1 MNRQSGVALIMALV
15 ALTIVA
21 GVVLIVASQLQG
33 LQISARH
40 DARSAIL
47 ASLADAAFAEALAH
61 LSDDPNF
68 TGMASRS
75 YGRGKISSVVSP
87 AGATSRS
94 VSATAHFQGWTAR
107 IDAEVDVSTGPRV
120 IRLRRSET
128 SSL

>member
-68 TGMASRS
+68 AGMAARS
-75 YGRGKISSVVSP
+75 YGRGKIASVVSP
-87 AGATSRS
+87 AGATSRA
-94 VSATAHFQGWTAR
+94 VSATAGFQGWTAR
-107 IDAEVDVSTGPRV
+107 IDAEVDVTTGPRV
-120 IRLRRSET
+120 IRLRRSEK
-128 SSL
+128 SGL